1 MNNINLHALKSLS
14 CFTAV
19 TYYSTS
25 HICGYDCFLHEKT
38 ISAFYYLS
46 MIAKPLFFIIIGYID
61 EERKITSQYVFL
73 KIKSI
78 FLIVVF
84 WNILFLFVDSNLFKQ
99 GYLLQNG
106 ILLSIAIIYICHPMI
121 KKVLHNLI
129 TTSLTVIFLVVLSVL
144 LHLSTASREAFYT
157 IHLYDYYG
165 IFISIA
171 YYLLGRVLGGGWGQW
186 LTKTPVMLWC
196 ARVGIAPAALL
207 LIMYESVISNDV
219 AGRPLPWYFFEP
231 LIILMLCLLLFVI
244 FDNIIIHRNFI
255 IKVVT
260 FISPAMV
267 GVYIIHYS
275 VFYLL
280 ATAYDINNVTL
291 SFTLLVVVFMA
302 SVIVSRLLLLNKYT
316 SQVISL

>member
-1 MNNINLHALKSLS
+1 MNNVNLHALKSLS

-25 HICGYDCFLHEKT
+25 HICGYECFLHEKT
-38 ISAFYYLS
+38 LSAFYYLS
-46 MIAKPLFFIIIGYID
+46 MIAKPLFFIIVGYID
-61 EERKITSQYVFL
+61 EERKITSRYIFL

-78 FLIVVF
+78 FLIVAF
-84 WNILFLFVDSNLFKQ
+84 WNILFLFVDTSLFKQ

-106 ILLSIAIIYICHPMI
+106 ILLTIAIIYICHPI
-121 KKVLHNLI
+121 VKKMLHNLI
-129 TTSLTVIFLVVLSVL
+129 TTSLAMMFLVVLSVL
-144 LHLSTASREAFYT
+144 LHLSTASREAFYA

-165 IFISIA
+165 IFISIS
-171 YYLLGRVLGGGWGQW
+171 YYLFGRILGGTRGQW
-186 LTKTPVMLWC
+186 LTKNHGMLWV
-196 ARVGIAPAALL
+196 ARMGIAPAAFL
-207 LIMYESVISNDV
+207 LIMYEKFISNDMT
-219 AGRPLPWYFFEP
+219 GRPLPWYFLES

-244 FDNIIIHRNFI
+244 FDNLIIRRAFI
-255 IKVVT
+255 IKTVT
-260 FISPAMV
+260 FISPTMV

-280 ATAYDINNVTL
+280 STAYDINNVSL
-291 SFTLLVVVFMA
+291 SFTLLVAVFMA